1 MSLNCTLK
9 NGEDSKSY
17 IMYITPKTECK
28 KMQAMWDSDSAKMPD
43 VFSEPMLGRSVKAPK
58 PEVTM
63 VEVKQIILV
72 FVFWQ
77 D

>member
-28 KMQAMWDSDSAKMPD
+28 KMQAMWDSDSGKYGPESATSSCGP
-43 VFSEPMLGRSVKAPK
+43 
-58 PEVTM
+58 PEVPLLF
-63 VEVKQIILV
+63 EPL
-72 FVFWQ
+72 FASL
-77 D
+77 